1 MLIVIEGIDKSGK
14 TTQVGML
21 KDALS
26 KEFRVATLS
35 FPDYS
40 TIIGNEIKKFLTK
53 GGYNTRVMHLLLSAN
68 RWENKDRLESL
79 LSSNDILILNRYY
92 QSNIVYGLA
101 NDLPLDWL
109 EMLDKGLP
117 KEDLTI
123 IIDIS
128 IDTFLARISKPDI
141 FESDLTK
148 MRNVIRVYRELV
160 GRYGWNIINGEKS
173 KDEVHKDI
181 MKIVRSF
188 INKHHL

>member
-1 MLIVIEGIDKSGK
+1 M
-14 TTQVGML
+14 
-21 KDALS
+21 A
-26 KEFRVATLS
+26 
-35 FPDYS
+35 
-40 TIIGNEIKKFLTK
+40 KKFLTK

-128 IDTFLARISKPDI
+128 IDTFLARISKPGI

-148 MRNVIRVYRELV
+148 MRNVIRV
-160 GRYGWNIINGEKS
+160 
-173 KDEVHKDI
+173 
-181 MKIVRSF
+181 
-188 INKHHL
+188 